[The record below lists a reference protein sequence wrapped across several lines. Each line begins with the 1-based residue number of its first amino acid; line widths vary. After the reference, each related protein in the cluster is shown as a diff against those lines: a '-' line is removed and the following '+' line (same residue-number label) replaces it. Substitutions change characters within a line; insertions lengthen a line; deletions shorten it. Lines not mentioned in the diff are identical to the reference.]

1 MSARI
6 NKQEQEK
13 VRKDILASAYKL
25 FSKNGYEDTKTRA
38 ISDMA
43 GIAEGTLFNYF
54 SSKANLYMESML
66 ENIEISSVKLIDKE
80 MTRENVIDIIME
92 YVTKSL
98 NILLKLPKTVSKEL
112 IHLSTYLS
120 KKKRKMFDK
129 FADVDFKAIK
139 ELEEII
145 RQMREKGFLKE
156 IDIETAASTI
166 FAAAFFELLLYI
178 YEDHY
183 NKDDMFTA
191 LRKKM
196 ELIMTPYVN

>member
-1 MSARI
+1 
-6 NKQEQEK
+6 
-13 VRKDILASAYKL
+13 
-25 FSKNGYEDTKTRA
+25 
-38 ISDMA
+38 MA

>member
-13 VRKDILASAYKL
+13 VRRDILESAYKL
-25 FSKNGYEDTKTRA
+25 FSENGYEDTKTRA

-66 ENIEISSVKLIDKE
+66 ENVEISSIKLIDKE
-80 MTRENVIDIIME
+80 MTRENVIDILME
-92 YVTKSL
+92 YVTKTL
-98 NILLKLPKTVSKEL
+98 NILIKLPKTVSKEL

-129 FADVDFKAIK
+129 FADVDFKAIA
-139 ELEEII
+139 ELEEILK
-145 RQMREKGFLKE
+145 QMKEKGFLKE
-156 IDIETAASTI
+156 VDTETAASTV

-183 NKDDMFTA
+183 SKEDMVA
-191 LRKKM
+191 SLRKKL
-196 ELIMTPYVN
+196 ELIIKPYVN

>member
-1 MSARI
+1 
-6 NKQEQEK
+6 
-13 VRKDILASAYKL
+13 
-25 FSKNGYEDTKTRA
+25 
-38 ISDMA
+38 
-43 GIAEGTLFNYF
+43 
-54 SSKANLYMESML
+54 MESML

>member
-13 VRKDILASAYKL
+13 VRRDILESAYKL
-25 FSKNGYEDTKTRA
+25 FSENGYEDTKTRA

-66 ENIEISSVKLIDKE
+66 ENVEISSIKLIDKE
-80 MTRENVIDIIME
+80 MTRENVIDILME
-92 YVTKSL
+92 YVTKTL

-129 FADVDFKAIK
+129 FADVDFKAIA
-139 ELEEII
+139 ELEEILK
-145 RQMREKGFLKE
+145 QMRQKGFLME
-156 IDIETAASTI
+156 VDTETASSTV

-183 NKDDMFTA
+183 SKEDMVA
-191 LRKKM
+191 SLRKKLN
-196 ELIMTPYVN
+196 LIITPYVI